1 MFEYSRVREFS
12 FCLYCFIIMLYF
24 PVGIQIVP
32 VYMVKDLIEL
42 SCTRDV
48 NILLSRGNIL
58 VTYHLENL
66 LKELGRNIF

>member
-1 MFEYSRVREFS
+1 MFECSRVQEFN
-12 FCLYCFIIMLYF
+12 FCSYCFIIVLYI

-32 VYMVKDLIEL
+32 VCMVKGLIEL
-42 SCTRDV
+42 NCTRDV